1 MAKKKKADPA
11 SADEPAF
18 EDAMQELE
26 AIVGRLEQGGGALE
40 EALEDYA
47 RAIGLMKACHQKL
60 EGVERR
66 VEILSGVDREGNPI
80 SEKMQESDES
90 LEKKRTSRSAK
101 RTAKSD
107 DDSAGLF

>member
-1 MAKKKKADPA
+1 MAKKKKADPD
-11 SADEPAF
+11 STEELAF

-26 AIVGRLEQGGGALE
+26 AIVRRLEQGGGALE

-80 SEKMQESDES
+80 SEKMEESEES
-90 LEKKRTSRSAK
+90 LEKKRASRSTK